1 MPPGWNRSRSATP
14 APASTTPRTPE
25 GEEGAFELQ
34 LAGESSV
41 EAVDDTSSHRF
52 QDLDLHVP
60 QGSHPSFHGYLCGPG
75 KRNV

>member
-1 MPPGWNRSRSATP
+1 MDLP
-14 APASTTPRTPE
+14 A
-25 GEEGAFELQ
+25 EGAGEAVALQ
-34 LAGESSV
+34 ARKGGVDRAAREPGLVHDV